1 MTDGIFNT
9 NERRILKEWAGG
21 HDELVSKL
29 EDSTNA
35 MFFTDNWKIVGY
47 NISPL
52 VTKNGIGWY
61 GSIIF
66 ERKTDKVVRHDS
78 N

>member
-1 MTDGIFNT
+1 MIRGVK
-9 NERRILKEWAGG
+9 ERRILKEWAGN
-21 HDELVSKL
+21 HDELVRKL

-35 MFFTDNWKIVGY
+35 MFFTDNWEIKGY

-52 VTKNGIGWY
+52 VLKEGVGWY

-66 ERKTDKVVRHDS
+66 ERMEEKKLVRGD
-78 N
+78 